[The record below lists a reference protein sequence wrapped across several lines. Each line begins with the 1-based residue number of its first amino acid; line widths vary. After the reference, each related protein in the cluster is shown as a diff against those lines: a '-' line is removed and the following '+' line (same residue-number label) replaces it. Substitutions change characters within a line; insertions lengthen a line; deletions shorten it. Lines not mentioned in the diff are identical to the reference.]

1 MLLEG
6 HALWLVG
13 QCVKC
18 MAYNFFFKFEC
29 DNPFAEN
36 FSVSEFAKVW
46 FIGSPIVACIQTDRQ
61 DELNS
66 HICATFHCE
75 CTSEHTD

>member
-6 HALWLVG
+6 HILWLVG

-18 MAYNFFFKFEC
+18 MAYNFFFFKFEC

-36 FSVSEFAKVW
+36 LSVSDFVKVW
-46 FIGSPIVACIQTDRQ
+46 FIGSSIVAYIQTDKV
-61 DELNS
+61 N
-66 HICATFHCE
+66 
-75 CTSEHTD
+75 